1 MVRTVPPPRATAT
14 ELSLDPMGA
23 RFSPH
28 TGLGAHMLSLPGL
41 WVWVL
46 LLLVCCIVPY
56 WCFQKHWLPHCIGKW
71 VGRIYFRPC
80 LPCTILSNKREFSGR
95 WWAYVDDGSMDMGST
110 AEGGRPHSPPVLL
123 GQAPLFNSQ
132 LRELETLGVS
142 AIVNMCDEFMGPAE
156 TYRKRGISLLWL
168 RTVDH
173 LEPTVPA
180 MRTAVAFIEH
190 HRKRGAVRAPPTPT
204 LLGVSA
210 GRGTRH

>member
-1 MVRTVPPPRATAT
+1 MNIKSFGNH
-14 ELSLDPMGA
+14 LSS
-23 RFSPH
+23 RYNH
-28 TGLGAHMLSLPGL
+28 IESLLYG
-41 WVWVL
+41 
-46 LLLVCCIVPY
+46 C
-56 WCFQKHWLPHCIGKW
+56 
-71 VGRIYFRPC
+71 
-80 LPCTILSNKREFSGR
+80 S
-95 WWAYVDDGSMDMGST
+95 
-110 AEGGRPHSPPVLL
+110 
-123 GQAPLFNSQ
+123 
-132 LRELETLGVS
+132 VS